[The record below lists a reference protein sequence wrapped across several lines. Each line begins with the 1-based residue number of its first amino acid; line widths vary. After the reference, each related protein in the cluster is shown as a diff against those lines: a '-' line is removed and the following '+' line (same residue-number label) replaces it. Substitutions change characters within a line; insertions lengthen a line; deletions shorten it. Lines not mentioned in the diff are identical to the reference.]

1 VTYQL
6 DEAEASDNWDQSEFE
21 KLVTGHVEGTSILT
35 GTDLQTISTITNAF
49 VKFALD
55 DREESASRNSKETSN
70 GVLPWTENKLR
81 DC

>member
-1 VTYQL
+1 MTG
-6 DEAEASDNWDQSEFE
+6 ASTQ
-21 KLVTGHVEGTSILT
+21 
-35 GTDLQTISTITNAF
+35 TDLQTISTITNAF

-55 DREESASRNSKETSN
+55 DREESASRNNETSN